1 MRGIAIVSPTTR
13 TPGTPRMRLA
23 LVAALVA
30 SALAVVGLAPSAARA
45 QEAPPPLATLLRQ
58 LAIDIPTRPFP
69 APAFALPDLEG
80 AAVELSQLRGRV
92 VMLYFW
98 TTW

>member
-13 TPGTPRMRLA
+13 TPETPRMRLA
-23 LVAALVA
+23 LVAALMA
-30 SALAVVGLAPSAARA
+30 SALAVVGLAPPAARA
-45 QEAPPPLATLLRQ
+45 QEAPPPLVTLLRQ
-58 LAIDIPTRPFP
+58 LGVEVPTRPFP
-69 APAFALPDLEG
+69 APPFTLPDLEG
-80 AAVELSQLRGRV
+80 APVELAQLRGRV